1 MKIDIE
7 YIKDILDVFLNADT
21 AHITVNDIKKS
32 GISYVN
38 ANEDIDQ
45 KFLFHFQIL
54 IENELIGKQS
64 LRYADLEGMGFVQ
77 CMGGEWS
84 ICPLDIRLTQN
95 GHDFAQSLANKE
107 VFTRLKSEFKDFPFK
122 VIFDSGRKL
131 LEHVAKKKMDK
142 LLES

>member
-7 YIKDILDVFLNADT
+7 YIKDILNVFLEAET
-21 AHITVNDIKKS
+21 AHITVNELKES
-32 GISYVN
+32 GISY
-38 ANEDIDQ
+38 EGSDGDIDQ
-45 KFLFHFQIL
+45 KFLFHFQLL
-54 IENELIGKQS
+54 IENQLIGKQS
-64 LRYADLEGMGFVQ
+64 LRYADLKDMGFQQ

-84 ICPLDIRLTQN
+84 VCALDIRLTQT

-107 VFTRLKSEFKDFPFK
+107 VFSKLKSEFKDFPFK